1 MSRTKSKQRN
11 QAFKQLKNVVDFASK
26 FGINP
31 DNIFLDPLL
40 VNMTQGSGLMF
51 KVVLKDQ
58 TVIATGGRF
67 ESLLKKCGKKIG
79 PNLSAVDISFKV
91 ENILELLKKQH
102 SSVSL
107 VDVAIRTKNKETAIP
122 LFTQLLSRGVRC
134 EVVTKQESI
143 QEISAIVVIELGEV
157 NATVKIPL
165 GLTTSEGLKLPKNKW
180 KLTDDSFSDYIVDLV
195 STFGF

>member
-1 MSRTKSKQRN
+1 
-11 QAFKQLKNVVDFASK
+11 
-26 FGINP
+26 
-31 DNIFLDPLL
+31 
-40 VNMTQGSGLMF
+40 MTQGSGLMF

-67 ESLLKKCGKKIG
+67 ESLLKRCGKKIG

-122 LFTQLLSRGVRC
+122 VSPRMKQWRKCTRLLF
-134 EVVTKQESI
+134 
-143 QEISAIVVIELGEV
+143 
-157 NATVKIPL
+157 
-165 GLTTSEGLKLPKNKW
+165 
-180 KLTDDSFSDYIVDLV
+180 SFSHNSCPEESDVKW
-195 STFGF
+195 